1 MLPDERF
8 GRGEPGE
15 QLIVNRTRQQSGGRE
30 QKDGDEND
38 DAAVRGS
45 YTPASSERSEG
56 W

>member
-1 MLPDERF
+1 MLADERF
-8 GRGEPGE
+8 GRGDPGE

-30 QKDGDEND
+30 QEDGDEDD